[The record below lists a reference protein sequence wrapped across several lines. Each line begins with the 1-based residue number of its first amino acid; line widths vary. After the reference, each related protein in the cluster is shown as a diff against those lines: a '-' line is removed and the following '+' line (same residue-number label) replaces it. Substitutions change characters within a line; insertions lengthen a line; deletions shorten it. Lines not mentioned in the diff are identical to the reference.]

1 MQLTPQIGFRTAV
14 NVSGDMFAARI
25 LEKITGIKD
34 DPSEMSSEDEEHVVG
49 RVEENS
55 QRV

>member
-1 MQLTPQIGFRTAV
+1 MY
-14 NVSGDMFAARI
+14 AARV
-25 LEKITGIKD
+25 LQTLTGIKD
-34 DPSEMSSEDEEHVVG
+34 DPSEMSGEDEEHVVG

>member
-1 MQLTPQIGFRTAV
+1 MY
-14 NVSGDMFAARI
+14 AAKI
-25 LEKITGIKD
+25 LETITKIKD
-34 DPSEMSSEDEEHVVG
+34 DPSEMTSDEEEHVVG